1 MMDDYG
7 NISAKALGI
16 LYLVP
21 NAIDPEIG
29 AAEAVMPAAALARV
43 RALRRFIVEG
53 ERAAWRLLSRV
64 MDREAMSGVTME
76 VLDEH
81 SRPADLPGLLAPL
94 LAGEDLGLLSE
105 AGLPCIADPGGAL
118 VAAAHNAGIRVVPLV
133 GPSSLLLS
141 LSASGLDGQRFS
153 FLGYLPQGS
162 AERRAALAAID
173 RGVLADGATRI
184 FIETPYR
191 NDRLLEDCLGALSP
205 DTRLCVAAALST
217 PRESIRSATVKEW
230 RRHPAPIGKEP
241 AVFLVGRR
249 AGLGAQSQDFPSKP
263 SEQSAA
269 KTRTRET
276 RGRPAAA
283 KGRPS
288 GPRGPRRSGG
298 PAKQDKPRRS

>member
-1 MMDDYG
+1 MMDDSG
-7 NISAKALGI
+7 DTGAKTRGT

-29 AAEAVMPAAALARV
+29 PAEAVMPAAALARV
-43 RALRRFIVEG
+43 RILRRFIVEG

-64 MDREAMSGVTME
+64 MDKEAIADVKME
-76 VLDEH
+76 ILDEH
-81 SRPADLPGLLAPL
+81 SKPADLPGLLAPL

-118 VAAAHNAGIRVVPLV
+118 VAAAHDAGVRVVPLV

-153 FLGYLPQGS
+153 FLGYLPQGR

-173 RGVLADGATRI
+173 RGILSDGATRI

-191 NDRLLEDCLGALSP
+191 NDRLLEDCLETLSP

-217 PRESIRSATVKEW
+217 SRESIRSATVREW
-230 RRHPAPIGKEP
+230 RRHPVPIGKEP
-241 AVFLVGRR
+241 AVFLAGRR
-249 AGLGAQSQDFPSKP
+249 AGLGAQSREISCGA
-263 SEQSAA
+263 SERPAA
-269 KTRTRET
+269 RT
-276 RGRPAAA
+276 RGRDT
-283 KGRPS
+283 
-288 GPRGPRRSGG
+288 RGSRASPGS
-298 PAKQDKPRRS
+298 KPRSP